1 MRTKVLLNPYYY
13 IKQPQIL
20 QFPDDNSLSFDRY
33 LTGILNVN
41 GDIKFNFMFSD
52 GSASQLGS
60 NLKMKE
66 HRIEPDGRAIKRI

>member
-33 LTGILNVN
+33 LTGILNV
-41 GDIKFNFMFSD
+41 DIKFNFMFSD

-60 NLKMKE
+60 NLKM
-66 HRIEPDGRAIKRI
+66 